1 MNVPQ
6 VIFIRDLRNIK
17 KAEIKVFQT
26 FLVVQWVR
34 ICLTVQGIQ
43 VQSLVQEDSTF
54 SRAINPMHHNHG
66 SLHALG
72 PASCSC

>member
-1 MNVPQ
+1 MNVPR
-6 VIFIRDLRNIK
+6 VIFIKDLRNIK

-43 VQSLVQEDSTF
+43 V
-54 SRAINPMHHNHG
+54 
-66 SLHALG
+66 
-72 PASCSC
+72 